1 MKKRLF
7 GLVTICL
14 LLSFCICFGVAC
26 NSNKNTEPTTT
37 TAETEAPA
45 TEAPT
50 TETNTETQTE
60 APTTAP
66 ESDTVAD
73 TSSES
78 TSEEASEAES
88 ESAPESTS
96 EKVSETEAESTTET
110 ETVSETTTEVETT
123 TEAESESEVET
134 TTEVESESEVET
146 TTEAESESEVET
158 TTEAE
163 SESEVETTTEAESE
177 SEVETTTEAESE
189 SEVETTTEA
198 ESESDTEVTPD
209 TETESE
215 SESETETETETEE
228 VTTEEVTTEVDNTDR
243 INILKDPT
251 KVTFYGSKVITFK
264 DVITDRNNC
273 VAAITKD
280 KEYGTVLRLT
290 TNANSSDPFV
300 MFRYENY
307 VKAHNLTPVSA
318 DEYKYVV
325 LTVKAENCTCETFE
339 LFYCAGNI
347 TGPTAGYMTTGA
359 FNSTLDGWQK
369 IVFDLSNVDFS
380 GTVHAFRL
388 DFLSAPGSG
397 KETIYIAGMDF
408 YKTREEAFGDID
420 IDLSRPGE
428 GVEYTEHKFA
438 GVNYNAVTAPN
449 EDENLLLWFDHM
461 TEKVPRHV
469 VEPTNRKTYVISM
482 AGNSIENCQVFL
494 APTAADANVNV
505 SISNFTNGSSVLRTE
520 LLRENYLNINGV
532 YYPDALPKVNGSVS
546 IKKNNSQGFV
556 IKVWADA
563 NQPAGLYS
571 ATFTVTDANTGNVI
585 KQANV
590 YVNVLDFS
598 LPEETTLKSAI
609 GLSKWNIG
617 VSYQNNGLSANFDD
631 LYKTYYDF
639 LLENRLCAYQLP
651 YDLYDSRAIAYLNNP
666 RVNSFVI
673 NKSVSNGEDMTSP
686 YNYLKDNASWMDK
699 GMFYYVDEP
708 CESEKLNLIAAYGNR
723 LEANF
728 PGYQQISPF
737 FTNVDYNGVDQ
748 VEFMSPYIN
757 IWCTKMFAFTPRDK
771 YMVSGVQYMTSRIQD
786 ERYGTFAERVEEF
799 KAQGEKL
806 WLYICWEPE
815 QPYTNWLIMGDGTET
830 IVSIWQCMML
840 DAEGILYWDASY
852 WNSSDPF
859 NNMPPLIGA
868 TAHGDGVLL
877 YSGALVGSYEPVSS
891 MRLESIRQ
899 GMQDHMMLSMLDDV
913 MCDKF
918 VAKVTEDVIT
928 YTNDDDYLNYVRQN
942 LGLYIE
948 AHN

>member
-7 GLVTICL
+7 GLITLSL
-14 LLSFCICFGVAC
+14 LLALCMCFGVAC
-26 NSNKNTEPTTT
+26 NSNKNNETPTTA
-37 TAETEAPA
+37 AETEPEV
-45 TEAPT
+45 TEATDT
-50 TETNTETQTE
+50 TATQTD
-60 APTTAP
+60 APTSA
-66 ESDTVAD
+66 ESETSAD
-73 TSSES
+73 VTEAQSDETSADE
-78 TSEEASEAES
+78 TSANES
-88 ESAPESTS
+88 ESA
-96 EKVSETEAESTTET
+96 
-110 ETVSETTTEVETT
+110 TVV
-123 TEAESESEVET
+123 
-134 TTEVESESEVET
+134 
-146 TTEAESESEVET
+146 
-158 TTEAE
+158 
-163 SESEVETTTEAESE
+163 
-177 SEVETTTEAESE
+177 
-189 SEVETTTEA
+189 
-198 ESESDTEVTPD
+198 
-209 TETESE
+209 ETESE
-215 SESETETETETEE
+215 TATETEE
-228 VTTEEVTTEVDNTDR
+228 VTTEEVTTEVDNTER
-243 INILKDPT
+243 INILKEPD
-251 KVTFYGSKVITFK
+251 KVTFYGSKVIAFK
-264 DVITDRNNC
+264 NVITDRNNC
-273 VAAITKD
+273 TAAIAKD
-280 KEYGTVLRLT
+280 KEYGTVLKLT
-290 TNANSSDPFV
+290 TTANASDPFA
-300 MFRYENY
+300 MFKYEDY
-307 VKAHNLTPVSA
+307 VKAHKLTPVSA

-325 LTVKAENCTCETFE
+325 LTVKAEDCTCETFE
-339 LFYCAGNI
+339 LFYCAGNV
-347 TGPTAGYMTTGA
+347 TGPTPGYMTTGS

-380 GTVHAFRL
+380 GTVHSFRF
-388 DFLSAPGSG
+388 DFLSAPGTG
-397 KETIYIAGMDF
+397 KETIYIAGVDF
-408 YKTREEAFGDID
+408 YKTRDEAFSDMD
-420 IDLSRPGE
+420 IDLTRPGE
-428 GVEYTEHKFA
+428 GVEYEEKTFA
-438 GVNYNAVTAPN
+438 GVNYNAVKAPN
-449 EDENLLLWFDHM
+449 EDANLLLWFDHM
-461 TEKVPRHV
+461 TEKVPRHI

-494 APTAADANVNV
+494 APTAADVNVNV
-505 SISNFTNGSSVLRTE
+505 SITNFKNNSGVELKTE

-532 YYPDALPKVNGSVS
+532 YYPDALPKVDGSVS

-556 IKVWADA
+556 IKVWANA

-571 ATFTVTDANTGNVI
+571 ATFTVTDGSGKVI

-598 LPEETTLKSAI
+598 LSEETTLKSAI

-651 YDLYDSRAIAYLNNP
+651 YDLYDNRSIAYLNNP
-666 RVNSFVI
+666 RVTSFVI
-673 NKSVSNGEDMTSP
+673 NKSVGNAEDMVSP

-708 CESEKLNLIAAYGNR
+708 CESEKLNLIQAYGNR

-771 YMVSGVQYMTSRIQD
+771 YMVSGVQYMTSRAQD
-786 ERYGTFAERVEEF
+786 EKYGTFEERVESF
-799 KAQGEKL
+799 KAQGEEL

-899 GMQDHMMLSMLDDV
+899 GMQDHMMLSMLNDE

-918 VAKVTEDVIT
+918 VSMVTEDVIT
-928 YTNDDDYLNYVRQN
+928 YTNDDDYLNHVRQL

-948 AHN
+948 AQN

>member
-7 GLVTICL
+7 GLITLSL
-14 LLSFCICFGVAC
+14 LLALCMCFGVAC
-26 NSNKNTEPTTT
+26 NSNKNNETPTTA
-37 TAETEAPA
+37 AETEPEV
-45 TEAPT
+45 TEATDT
-50 TETNTETQTE
+50 TATQTD
-60 APTTAP
+60 APTSA
-66 ESDTVAD
+66 ESETSAD
-73 TSSES
+73 VTEAQSDETSADE
-78 TSEEASEAES
+78 TSANES
-88 ESAPESTS
+88 ESA
-96 EKVSETEAESTTET
+96 
-110 ETVSETTTEVETT
+110 TVV
-123 TEAESESEVET
+123 
-134 TTEVESESEVET
+134 
-146 TTEAESESEVET
+146 
-158 TTEAE
+158 
-163 SESEVETTTEAESE
+163 
-177 SEVETTTEAESE
+177 
-189 SEVETTTEA
+189 
-198 ESESDTEVTPD
+198 
-209 TETESE
+209 ETESE
-215 SESETETETETEE
+215 TATETEE
-228 VTTEEVTTEVDNTDR
+228 VTTEEVTTEVDNTER
-243 INILKDPT
+243 INILKEPD
-251 KVTFYGSKVITFK
+251 KVTFYGSKVIAFK
-264 DVITDRNNC
+264 NVITDRNNC
-273 VAAITKD
+273 TAAIAKD
-280 KEYGTVLRLT
+280 KEYGTVLKLT
-290 TNANSSDPFV
+290 TTANASDPFA
-300 MFRYENY
+300 MFKYEDY
-307 VKAHNLTPVSA
+307 VKAHKLTPVSA

-325 LTVKAENCTCETFE
+325 LTVKAEDCTCETFE
-339 LFYCAGNI
+339 LFYCAGNV
-347 TGPTAGYMTTGA
+347 TGPTPGYMTTGS

-380 GTVHAFRL
+380 GTVHSFRF
-388 DFLSAPGSG
+388 DFLSAPGTG
-397 KETIYIAGMDF
+397 KETIYIAGVDF
-408 YKTREEAFGDID
+408 YKTRDEAFSDMD
-420 IDLSRPGE
+420 IDLTRPGE
-428 GVEYTEHKFA
+428 GVEYEEKTFT
-438 GVNYNAVTAPN
+438 GVNYNAVKAPN
-449 EDENLLLWFDHM
+449 EDANLLLWFDHM
-461 TEKVPRHV
+461 TEKVPRHI

-494 APTAADANVNV
+494 APTAADVNVNV
-505 SISNFTNGSSVLRTE
+505 SITNFKNNSGVELKTE

-532 YYPDALPKVNGSVS
+532 YYPDALPKVDGSVS

-556 IKVWADA
+556 IKVWANA

-571 ATFTVTDANTGNVI
+571 ATFTVTDGSGKVI

-598 LPEETTLKSAI
+598 LSEETTLKSAI

-651 YDLYDSRAIAYLNNP
+651 YDLYDNRSIAYLNNP
-666 RVNSFVI
+666 RVTSFVI
-673 NKSVSNGEDMTSP
+673 NKSVGNAEDMVSP

-708 CESEKLNLIAAYGNR
+708 CESEKLNLIQAYGNR

-771 YMVSGVQYMTSRIQD
+771 YMVSGVQYMTSRAQD
-786 ERYGTFAERVEEF
+786 EKYGTFEERVESF
-799 KAQGEKL
+799 KAQGEEL

-899 GMQDHMMLSMLDDV
+899 GMQDHMMLSMLNDE

-918 VAKVTEDVIT
+918 VSMVTEDVIT
-928 YTNDDDYLNYVRQN
+928 YTNDDDYLNHVRQL

-948 AHN
+948 AQN